1 MAEGIS
7 PSQAVPAGLN
17 WDLRFALP
25 ENDSPGNPMF
35 AGSKFAAFLFD
46 MDGTV
51 LNSIAAAERVWA
63 AWANRHGLDV
73 AAFLPTIHGRRA
85 RETIAALKLPGIDPV
100 VEADL
105 LLKAEADDLEG
116 IVPIPGAVGFLQ
128 SLPPERW
135 AIVTSA
141 PRELALLRIKA
152 AGIPV
157 PVMMVTAEDVTHGK
171 PAPDC
176 FLLAAKRLGVEAR
189 DCLVFEDAPAGIAAG
204 EASGASVMVISA
216 THVHPLQTPHDS
228 IASYDRLGIALDDN
242 GWIVLEPQ
250 RDAA

>member
-1 MAEGIS
+1 
-7 PSQAVPAGLN
+7 
-17 WDLRFALP
+17 
-25 ENDSPGNPMF
+25 MF
-35 AGSKFAAFLFD
+35 PGSKFAAFLFD

-51 LNSIAAAERVWA
+51 LNSIAAAERVWTK
-63 AWANRHGLDV
+63 WAERHGLDV
-73 AAFLPTIHGRRA
+73 ANFLPTIHGKRA
-85 RETIAALKLPGIDPV
+85 IETIAGLMLPGVDAV
-100 VEADL
+100 AEADA

-116 IVPIPGAVGFLQ
+116 IVPIPGAVAFLE

-157 PVMMVTAEDVTHGK
+157 PAMMVTAEDVTHGK

-216 THVHPLQTPHDS
+216 THVHPLVTPHPM
-228 IASYDRLGIALDDN
+228 IRSYDGIGIATDDS
-242 GWIVLEPQ
+242 GFIVLSPTQ
-250 RDAA
+250 AAA

>member
-1 MAEGIS
+1 M
-7 PSQAVPAGLN
+7 
-17 WDLRFALP
+17 F
-25 ENDSPGNPMF
+25 PGR
-35 AGSKFAAFLFD
+35 KFAAFLFD

-51 LNSIAAAERVWA
+51 LNSIAAAERVWTK
-63 AWANRHGLDV
+63 WARGHGLDV
-73 AAFLPTIHGRRA
+73 ASFLPTIHGKRA
-85 RETIAALKLPGIDPV
+85 IETIAALKLPGVDPV
-100 VEADL
+100 VEADAL
-105 LLKAEADDLEG
+105 LEAEAADLEG
-116 IVPIPGAVGFLQ
+116 IVPIPGAVAFLK

-135 AIVTSA
+135 AVVTSA
-141 PRELALLRIKA
+141 PRELALLRMAA

-157 PVMMVTAEDVTHGK
+157 PAIMVSAEDVTRGK

-216 THVHPLQTPHDS
+216 THVHPVVTQHAS
-228 IASYDRLGIALDDN
+228 IATYDALGVATDDN
-242 GWIVLEPQ
+242 GWMIIEPQ

>member
-1 MAEGIS
+1 
-7 PSQAVPAGLN
+7 
-17 WDLRFALP
+17 
-25 ENDSPGNPMF
+25 MF
-35 AGSKFAAFLFD
+35 PGSKFAAFLFD

-51 LNSIAAAERVWA
+51 LNSIAAAERVWTT
-63 AWANRHGLDV
+63 WANRQNLDV
-73 AAFLPTIHGRRA
+73 TAFLPTIHGKRA
-85 RETIAALKLPGIDPV
+85 IETIAALELPGVDPV
-100 VEADL
+100 VEANL

-116 IVPIPGAVGFLQ
+116 IVPIPGAVAFLR

-141 PRELALLRIKA
+141 PRELALLRIEA

-157 PVMMVTAEDVTHGK
+157 PAMMVTAEDVTNGK

-176 FLLAAKRLGVEAR
+176 FLLAARRLGVEAR

-216 THVHPLQTPHDS
+216 THVHPIETPHPT
-228 IASYDRLGIALDDN
+228 IHSYDEIGIAVDDA
-242 GWIVLEPQ
+242 GFIALSPT
-250 RDAA
+250 RAAA

>member
-1 MAEGIS
+1 
-7 PSQAVPAGLN
+7 
-17 WDLRFALP
+17 
-25 ENDSPGNPMF
+25 MF

-51 LNSIAAAERVWA
+51 LNSIAAAERVWTK
-63 AWANRHGLDV
+63 WAERRGLDV
-73 AAFLPTIHGRRA
+73 ATFLPTIHGKRA
-85 RETIAALKLPGIDPV
+85 IETIGGLMLPGVDAV
-100 VEADL
+100 AEADA

-116 IVPIPGAVGFLQ
+116 IVPIPGAVAFLK

-157 PVMMVTAEDVTHGK
+157 PAMMVTAEDVTHGK

-176 FLLAAKRLGVEAR
+176 FLLAAKRLGVDAR

-216 THVHPLQTPHDS
+216 THVHPLKTRHDS
-228 IASYDRLGIALDDN
+228 IASYDEIGIAVDDN
-242 GWIVLEPQ
+242 GSIVLSLTQ
-250 RDAA
+250 AAA

>member
-1 MAEGIS
+1 
-7 PSQAVPAGLN
+7 
-17 WDLRFALP
+17 
-25 ENDSPGNPMF
+25 MF
-35 AGSKFAAFLFD
+35 AGRKFAAFLFD

-51 LNSIAAAERVWA
+51 LNSIAAAERVWSQ
-63 AWANRHGLDV
+63 WAQRHGLDV
-73 AAFLPTIHGRRA
+73 ASFLPTIHGRRA
-85 RETIAALKLPGIDPV
+85 RETIAALGLPGLDPV
-100 VEADL
+100 LEADAL
-105 LLKAEADDLEG
+105 LAAETADLDG
-116 IVPIPGAVGFLQ
+116 IVPIPGAVAFLQ

-141 PRELALLRIKA
+141 PRELALLRMQA

-157 PVMMVTAEDVTHGK
+157 PAMMVSGEDVIIGK

-176 FLLAAKRLGVEAR
+176 FLLAAERLGVEAH

-216 THVHPLQTPHDS
+216 AHVHPMQTQHPS
-228 IASYDRLGIALDDN
+228 IASYDALGLAIADD
-242 GWIVLEPQ
+242 GWIALEPQ

>member
-1 MAEGIS
+1 
-7 PSQAVPAGLN
+7 
-17 WDLRFALP
+17 
-25 ENDSPGNPMF
+25 MF

-51 LNSIAAAERVWA
+51 LNSIAAAERVWTK
-63 AWANRHGLDV
+63 WAQLHGLDV
-73 AAFLPTIHGRRA
+73 ASFLPTIHGKRA
-85 RETIAALKLPGIDPV
+85 IETIGGLMLPGVDAV
-100 VEADL
+100 AEADA

-116 IVPIPGAVGFLQ
+116 IVPIPGAVAFLK

-141 PRELALLRIKA
+141 PRELALLRIEA

-157 PVMMVTAEDVTHGK
+157 PAMMVTAEDVTHGK

-176 FLLAAKRLGVEAR
+176 FILAAERLGVAAR

-216 THVHPLQTPHDS
+216 THVHPLKTRHDS
-228 IASYDRLGIALDDN
+228 IASYDEIGIAVDDS
-242 GWIVLEPQ
+242 GLISLEQQ